1 MNTLENAFARVVL
14 KRSRERSV
22 INRHPWVFS
31 GAIDR
36 TEGKFETGDIVSVY
50 SSDGQ
55 FLAKGFINPHSQIYI
70 RLFTFHEQPV
80 TVHFFQ
86 DRIEQAFNFR
96 KKILPGNTNA
106 YRLINAEGDLM
117 PGLIVD
123 VYHSGAVMQIYSAGM
138 KRIEKIIQDILQNLI
153 EPEFLIEKSESNA
166 LSAEGLQPTKAVVF
180 GEVPN
185 RIQISENDVKF
196 LVDIMEGQKTGFFL
210 DQRNNRRLVGQLSRG
225 KHVLNCFSYTGGFS
239 IYAALQ
245 GAHTCSVESS
255 GAAQAL
261 AAENFRLNEI
271 DPLRHNF
278 VVANVFNY
286 LRDSGEGFDI
296 IILDPPAFVKHKS
309 QQMRGSR
316 AYKDLNRLAIKKV
329 NDGGLVLSCSCS
341 AFVNRDLFQKI
352 IFSAGQEAGRN
363 VQIIG
368 RFGQPPDHPVS
379 IFHPEGEYLK
389 TFLLRVYD

>member
-1 MNTLENAFARVVL
+1 MKTLENTSARAVL

-22 INRHPWVFS
+22 KNRHPWIFS
-31 GAIDR
+31 GAVAR
-36 TEGKFETGDIVSVY
+36 TEGKFEPGDIVPVY

-55 FLAKGFINPHSQIYI
+55 FLAKGFINPRSQIYI

-80 TVHFFQ
+80 TRQFLQ
-86 DRIEQAFNFR
+86 NRIEQAFNFR
-96 KKILPGNTNA
+96 KEIIPGNTNA

-123 VYHSGAVMQIYSAGM
+123 LYHSGAVMQIYSAGM
-138 KRIEKIIQDILQNLI
+138 KRIEKIIQEILLKLLR
-153 EPEFLIEKSESNA
+153 PGFLVEKSEGDA
-166 LSAEGLQPTKAVVF
+166 LSAEGLQPSNAVVF
-180 GEVPN
+180 GDVPN
-185 RIQISENDVKF
+185 RIQINENGVKF
-196 LVDIMEGQKTGFFL
+196 LVDIIGGQKTGFFL
-210 DQRNNRRLVGQLSRG
+210 DQRDNRHLIGQLSRD
-225 KHVLNCFSYTGGFS
+225 KKVLNCFSYTGGFS
-239 IYAALQ
+239 VYAALQ

-261 AAENFRLNEI
+261 AAENFQLNEI
-271 DPLRHNF
+271 DPLKHDF
-278 VVANVFNY
+278 VVANVFKY
-286 LRDSGEGFDI
+286 LRESGEGFDI

-341 AFVNRDLFQKI
+341 AFVNWDLFQKI

-368 RFGQPPDHPVS
+368 RFAQPPDHPVS